1 MEKTKKGGSILGGL
15 IFILIGIALLGYNES
30 RTVKTQSAINEAL
43 KVYIDVQSENV
54 DPANEGKLIATKGK
68 IDISNATELKD
79 QTFNITALGVKL
91 ERLVE
96 MYQWQEECTTDE
108 NNKEVCNYTKVWSE
122 DINDSTMFENKEYVN
137 PTSKKFETEEYFAQ
151 NVKLGAFD
159 LSSRLIESLSY
170 NEDLT
175 YEFLSSQYKEEKEG
189 FKLDGKYL
197 INYDNTVEPKIGNL
211 RISYKVAKDGSASI
225 LGVQK
230 GNGFEA
236 FTGKK
241 GKSILTIRRGE
252 YTGREILN
260 QLTKENKIV
269 KWLFRI
275 VGTLLIIF
283 GISSFFAPLQRLA
296 GKVPILGSVVNTST
310 GLISL
315 LLGFTI
321 SLLTIA
327 IAWLKARPILALILI
342 VIAIVLFIILKLN
355 LGKSIKV
362 SAANAL
368 KKEKNKIKDNIKS

>member
-327 IAWLKARPILALILI
+327 IAWFKARPILALILI